1 MVIVFIRFWKDVIQ
15 PLRPFCRDC
24 IWHRHLPLLSS
35 SQHWLHGQCS
45 SELKAHEMSGPGV
58 LVPVLITIR
67 VQGFSWYSTN
77 ISFISETA
85 LLSTT
90 AHRMFCVGVNL
101 HLPFCHMKTFLSQIW
116 HFLIP
121 LSQMELFKFEF
132 KVKAEESKF
141 IDDWF

>member
-58 LVPVLITIR
+58 LVPVLCSSPLGCRDLAGT
-67 VQGFSWYSTN
+67 VQTLASLVKLHSCLP
-77 ISFISETA
+77 
-85 LLSTT
+85 LLTEC
-90 AHRMFCVGVNL
+90 FVLG
-101 HLPFCHMKTFLSQIW
+101 
-116 HFLIP
+116 
-121 LSQMELFKFEF
+121 
-132 KVKAEESKF
+132 
-141 IDDWF
+141 